1 MRSPRVANVV
11 AFLALFVA
19 LGGISWAAVKLPKNS
34 VGAAQIKKNAVTSAK
49 VKDRTLL
56 AKDFKAGQ
64 LPAGAAGAKGQQ
76 GPQGIPGPAGPQGG
90 PGPQGPA
97 GTVAYQR
104 TIVVHPGANA
114 DTGGAA
120 LRAAL
125 ASITDAG
132 TEKKYLIFLEPGIY
146 AIKDGPLQL
155 KNDVHIQGSGPDVTR
170 LLADSS
176 AGPVAVKG
184 AHSLV
189 SDLTLHYGS
198 TAVQDI
204 VALEAAPSVFL
215 KLRDARV
222 TANGNGSSTTGL
234 RLVASSNVSLTD
246 TEVSVGTSR
255 SGSVLFGVDI
265 PGGVFTASGGSIG
278 AQSSAGTGV
287 TVVALRSAAS
297 ARVRSVFEITAGVS
311 NGTATAVLAHVTGG
325 ALVES
330 SRISASGGTSPA
342 AVAESG
348 GGEVI
353 VGASGVSPGPG
364 GGTPVCVQ
372 SYDYT
377 DGSTVTAGCV

>member
-1 MRSPRVANVV
+1 MHSPRVANVV

-19 LGGISWAAVKLPKNS
+19 LGGISWAAIKLPKNS

-56 AKDFKAGQ
+56 AKDFKLGQ
-64 LPAGAAGAKGQQ
+64 LPAGAAGANGQP
-76 GPQGIPGPAGPQGG
+76 GPQGIPGPQGPQGN
-90 PGPQGPA
+90 PGPPGAA
-97 GTVAYQR
+97 GSVGYER
-104 TIVVHPGANA
+104 TIVVHPGASA
-114 DTGGAA
+114 DAGGAA

-132 TEKKYLIFLEPGIY
+132 TDKKYLIFLEPGIY

-155 KNDVHIQGSGPDVTR
+155 KNDVSIQGSGPDVTR

-176 AGPVAVKG
+176 AGPIAVKG
-184 AHSLV
+184 AHGLV

-198 TAVQDI
+198 SVVQDI
-204 VALEAAPSVFL
+204 VALEAGPSTFL
-215 KLRDARV
+215 RLRNARV
-222 TANGNGSSTTGL
+222 TANGAGSTTIGL

-246 TEVSVGTSR
+246 TEVSVSTSR
-255 SGSVLFGVDI
+255 SGALLMGVDV
-265 PGGVFTASGGSIG
+265 PGGVFSASGGSIV
-278 AQSSAGTGV
+278 ALSSAGTNV

-297 ARVRSVFEITAGVS
+297 ARVRSVFEISATVS
-311 NGTATAVLAHVTGG
+311 NGTATGVLAHVVGG

-330 SRISASGGTSPA
+330 SRITAIGGTSPA
-342 AVAESG
+342 AVTEAG

-372 SYDYT
+372 SYDWT
-377 DGSTVTAGCV
+377 DGSAVTTACV

>member
-19 LGGISWAAVKLPKNS
+19 LGGISWAAIKLPKNS

-49 VKDRTLL
+49 VKNRTLL

-64 LPAGAAGAKGQQ
+64 LPAGAVGAPGQQ
-76 GPQGIPGPAGPQGG
+76 GPRGIP
-90 PGPQGPA
+90 GPA
-97 GTVAYQR
+97 GTVAYER

-114 DTGGAA
+114 DAGGAA

-125 ASITDAG
+125 ASVTDAG
-132 TEKKYLIFLEPGIY
+132 TDKKYLIFLEPGIY
-146 AIKDGPLQL
+146 AIKGGPLQL
-155 KNDVHIQGSGPDVTR
+155 KNDVNIQGSGPDVTR

-198 TAVQDI
+198 SAVQDI
-204 VALEAAPSVFL
+204 VALEASPSTFL
-215 KLRDARV
+215 RLRDARV

-246 TEVSVGTSR
+246 TEVSVSTSR
-255 SGSVLFGVDI
+255 SGSLLLGVDL
-265 PGGVFTASGGSIG
+265 PSGVFTASGGSIG

-287 TVVALRSAAS
+287 TVVALRSAGS
-297 ARVRSVFEITAGVS
+297 ARVRSVFEISATVS

-325 ALVES
+325 ALIES

-364 GGTPVCVQ
+364 GGTPICVQ

-377 DGSTVTAGCV
+377 DGSAVTTGCV

>member
-19 LGGISWAAVKLPKNS
+19 LGGISWAAIKLPKNS

-49 VKDRTLL
+49 VKNRTLL

-64 LPAGAAGAKGQQ
+64 LPAGAPGAPGQR
-76 GPQGIPGPAGPQGG
+76 GPQGFPGPR
-90 PGPQGPA
+90 GPA

-114 DTGGAA
+114 DAGGAA

-125 ASITDAG
+125 ASVTDAG
-132 TEKKYLIFLEPGIY
+132 TDKKYLIFLEPGIY
-146 AIKDGPLQL
+146 AIKGGPLQL
-155 KNDVHIQGSGPDVTR
+155 KNDVNIQGSGPDVTR

-198 TAVQDI
+198 SAVQDI
-204 VALEAAPSVFL
+204 VALEASPSTFL
-215 KLRDARV
+215 RLRNSRV

-246 TEVSVGTSR
+246 TEVLVSTSR
-255 SGSVLFGVDI
+255 SGSLLLGVDLSS
-265 PGGVFTASGGSIG
+265 GVFTASGGSIG
-278 AQSSAGTGV
+278 AQSSGGTGV
-287 TVVALRSAAS
+287 TVVALRSASS
-297 ARVRSVFEITAGVS
+297 ARVRSVFEISATVS

-325 ALVES
+325 ALIES
-330 SRISASGGTSPA
+330 SRIFASGGTSPA
-342 AVAESG
+342 AVTESG

-377 DGSTVTAGCV
+377 DGSAVTTGCV